1 MKMRYAFIALLT
13 LGVAACSNTPKEKI
27 VPTVVI
33 VPSQKIEYPKPTLS
47 LLPIKIDAP
56 RDSTVWVTKP
66 NAAAECAGVTENTN
80 DVALK
85 ARCLEHPIVY
95 SGSNLYRGYDRNNWD
110 NVRINEAR
118 KDAHIKALTAIID
131 QINAT
136 IRTDNAEAKKKLE
149 ELRNVKPS
157 E

>member
-1 MKMRYAFIALLT
+1 MKMRYAFIALMT
-13 LGVAACSNTPKEKI
+13 LGLSACGSQPKEKI
-27 VPTVVI
+27 VPTVVV

-47 LLPIKIDAP
+47 LLPVKLDAP
-56 RDSTVWVTKP
+56 RDTNILVVKP
-66 NAAAECAGVTENTN
+66 NANAECAGVTQNTTN
-80 DVALK
+80 AALK
-85 ARCLEHPIVY
+85 ARCLEHPIVLDN
-95 SGSNLYRGYDRNNWD
+95 SNLYRGYDRANWD

-149 ELRNVKPS
+149 ELRDVKPPK
-157 E
+157 